1 MQGFSIKALLFLE
14 RKLFIV
20 SDKFVLVDFDGT
32 LLNYIKALHD
42 RVNVDMGIDVDIL
55 NSTSYTPKNFSKEHQ
70 KIIKD
75 VIYTDVDL
83 YRNLQFFDGARESLE
98 ELMKHIETRAY
109 TGSCHD
115 KEIYK
120 IRLNL
125 IRELGMRE
133 LPFTDKKPYVADAF
147 ALIDDCDGVHK
158 QFIENGFTGLLY
170 LIDAPYNREQTPEFE
185 SRIIRVGSFTEAAR
199 DLLAKL

>member
-1 MQGFSIKALLFLE
+1 MQGFLIKALPFLE
-14 RKLFIV
+14 RKLFIM

-32 LLNYIKALHD
+32 LLNFIKALHD
-42 RVNVDMGIDVDIL
+42 RINLDMGIDIDIL

-75 VIYTDVDL
+75 VIDTDVDF
-83 YRNLQFFDGARESLE
+83 YKNLQFFDGARESLE

-109 TGSCHD
+109 TGSSHD

-125 IRELGMRE
+125 IRELGMKE
-133 LPFTDKKPYVADAF
+133 LPITNKKPYVADAF

>member
-1 MQGFSIKALLFLE
+1 M
-14 RKLFIV
+14 

-32 LLNYIKALHD
+32 LLNFIKALHD
-42 RVNVDMGIDVDIL
+42 RVNLDMDVDIL

-75 VIYTDVDL
+75 IIDTDVDL
-83 YRNLQFFDGARESLE
+83 YRNLQFFDGAKESLE
-98 ELMKHIETRAY
+98 ELMKHVETRAY
-109 TGSCHD
+109 TGSSSD

-120 IRLNL
+120 LRFNL
-125 IRELGMRE
+125 IRELGMKE
-133 LPFTDKKPYVADAF
+133 LPFTNKKPYVADAF

-170 LIDAPYNREQTPEFE
+170 LIDAPYNKEQTPEFE
-185 SRIIRVGSFTEAAR
+185 SRIIRVKDFSEAAN
-199 DLLAKL
+199 DLLTKL

>member
-1 MQGFSIKALLFLE
+1 M
-14 RKLFIV
+14 

-70 KIIKD
+70 NIIKD
-75 VIYTDVDL
+75 IIDTDVDL

-98 ELMKHIETRAY
+98 DLMKHIETRAY
-109 TGSCHD
+109 TGSSHD

-133 LPFTDKKPYVADAF
+133 LPFTDKKPYIPDAF
-147 ALIDDCDGVHK
+147 ALIDDCDGFHK

-170 LIDAPYNREQTPEFE
+170 LIDAPYNREQTPKFE
-185 SRIIRVGSFTEAAR
+185 SRIIRVKDFTEAAR